1 MTIRLK
7 LTIFAPSF
15 VPVAVLFH
23 RCVWARSTK
32 NLSQADNLCTFF
44 CYFCGIS
51 PTLRL
56 STFYDKSSQADN
68 LCTFLC
74 YYCGTSPS
82 LRLSTF
88 NDKSSQADNLCTF
101 FCSCCGISPS
111 LRLSTFYDKSSQADN
126 FCTFF
131 CSCCSTSPSLRLST
145 FNDKSS
151 QAGTL
156 CTFLCYCCGTSPSL
170 RLGTFYKK
178 SVSSWHSVHLP
189 FFPVAALLHRCV
201 WARFTKNPSQADNLC
216 TFFCYFCGTSPSLR
230 LSTFY
235 KKSVSSWHSVHLPL
249 LLLQYFSIASS
260 GYILQK
266 TLSSWHSVHLPLFR
280 LRYFSIAASE
290 HVLQKIRLK
299 LTIAPSF
306 VTFAVLLHRCVW
318 VRSIKQSSQAGTLCT
333 FLCYFCSTSPSLR
346 LSTTCMAGVPT
357 ATSVWV

>member
-56 STFYDKSSQADN
+56 STFY
-68 LCTFLC
+68 
-74 YYCGTSPS
+74 
-82 LRLSTF
+82 
-88 NDKSSQADNLCTF
+88 DKSSQADNLCTF

-201 WARFTKNPSQADNLC
+201 WARSTKNL
-216 TFFCYFCGTSPSLR
+216 
-230 LSTFY
+230 
-235 KKSVSSWHSVHLPL
+235 
-249 LLLQYFSIASS
+249 
-260 GYILQK
+260 
-266 TLSSWHSVHLPLFR
+266 
-280 LRYFSIAASE
+280 
-290 HVLQKIRLK
+290 
-299 LTIAPSF
+299 
-306 VTFAVLLHRCVW
+306 
-318 VRSIKQSSQAGTLCT
+318 SQAGTLCT

-346 LSTTCMAGVPT
+346 LGTFYKKPSQAGTLCTFLCSGCGISPSLRLSTFYKK
-357 ATSVWV
+357 SVSSWQLHLPLLLLRYFSIAASEYVL